1 MASPNILD
9 NFLKICLGIYLGA
22 FSKIQKKY
30 NWECIMV
37 NKHYIFMKSEEGNII
52 MPNLGVLITRQDRFH
67 FYVALVFIILTIIY
81 IKKVKK
87 D

>member
-1 MASPNILD
+1 
-9 NFLKICLGIYLGA
+9 
-22 FSKIQKKY
+22 
-30 NWECIMV
+30 
-37 NKHYIFMKSEEGNII
+37 MKSEEGNII